1 MDIKKTKPTT
11 TIQMK
16 AIITV
21 NNREIKDIIS
31 QIKPI
36 KPIKPTRTIIIYI
49 NRRVVIKYKGIS
61 MVILKKKTY
70 FSIANQHFS
79 IIPKKTRINIMKTS
93 KIRTDLKLK

>member
-16 AIITV
+16 PIITV

-31 QIKPI
+31 QI

-70 FSIANQHFS
+70 FSIANQPFS